1 MKGPCITKPAGSRA
15 ESWSPECWI
24 NAPYCSVEITTA
36 IFIKIMNCVQN
47 VLPFTNYCNVH
58 YFNGSKRATEAQRC
72 EAKCPRSH
80 PVSGNA
86 RARAQEC
93 CLLVLGS
100 THPLR
105 VTGIIYLFFM
115 QAILAYTVTH
125 AAFLKVSIYPSTAF
139 CPQTFPVVF
148 RS

>member
-1 MKGPCITKPAGSRA
+1 MCRVYYHLQITAMYIISMGPNELLRLRGVRQ
-15 ESWSPECWI
+15 
-24 NAPYCSVEITTA
+24 NALGHT
-36 IFIKIMNCVQN
+36 
-47 VLPFTNYCNVH
+47 
-58 YFNGSKRATEAQRC
+58 
-72 EAKCPRSH
+72 

-86 RARAQEC
+86 RAGAQEC

-100 THPLR
+100 PHPLR
-105 VTGIIYLFFM
+105 VTGIIYIFFM

-148 RS
+148 RSWWMWLSF